1 MVYRNNL
8 AAALLSERQNPEK
21 ALRLTLEIIQ
31 EYEEI
36 HYASAIN
43 HALALALNRRYEEAM
58 DWMNRIPQEEIRALK
73 TPIIWRG
80 WKLPLSVKTWRL
92 RAAMLGKSR
101 EDVLMPG
108 DKVWLERVLYELDQ
122 IGRKLRRIFCRQLN
136 QKHFPLASR
145 CDLLSSG
152 HETFPWFSFFG
163 SSSPSP
169 SSGNIA

>member
-1 MVYRNNL
+1 
-8 AAALLSERQNPEK
+8 
-21 ALRLTLEIIQ
+21 
-31 EYEEI
+31 
-36 HYASAIN
+36 
-43 HALALALNRRYEEAM
+43 
-58 DWMNRIPQEEIRALK
+58 
-73 TPIIWRG
+73 
-80 WKLPLSVKTWRL
+80 
-92 RAAMLGKSR
+92 
-101 EDVLMPG
+101 MPG

-169 SSGNIA
+169 SSGNIAEQAKRQMESLPESVLMDVRGYEWLSEHAAGAVHLGKGILERDIETRFLTNRHLSSCIVGGGYRSADR